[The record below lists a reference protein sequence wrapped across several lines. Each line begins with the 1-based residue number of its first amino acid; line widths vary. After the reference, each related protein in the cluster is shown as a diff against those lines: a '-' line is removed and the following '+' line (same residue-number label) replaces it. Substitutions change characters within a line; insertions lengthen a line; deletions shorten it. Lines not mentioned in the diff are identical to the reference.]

1 MFNKYFDL
9 VKGLFEAVF
18 KGGEAVK
25 FSDYIQVLLFTFALI
40 ALAVA
45 GIAVLFFIVK
55 GPMIL
60 HKKLT
65 HKIQLTIK
73 EIDKA
78 VEEQCF
84 DKYPEDTI
92 EPKYAELQSQLVKR
106 NWLFAGLIVLLYI
119 PLVIPTLLFIV
130 SNVLT
135 WF

>member
-40 ALAVA
+40 ALVIA
-45 GIAVLFFIVK
+45 GVTALFFIVK

-60 HKKLT
+60 YKKLI

-78 VEEQCF
+78 VEDQCY
-84 DKYPEDTI
+84 DKYPKETI
-92 EPKYAELQSQLVKR
+92 ESKYAELQSQLTKR
-106 NWLFAGLIVLLYI
+106 NWLFAGLIIFLYI
-119 PLVIPTLLFIV
+119 PIVIPTLLFIV

>member
-40 ALAVA
+40 ALVIAGVA
-45 GIAVLFFIVK
+45 ALFFIVK
-55 GPMIL
+55 GPMML

-65 HKIQLTIK
+65 LKIKSTIK
-73 EIDKA
+73 ELDKA
-78 VEEQCF
+78 IEDQCF

-92 EPKYAELQSQLVKR
+92 ETKYAELQSQLVMR
-106 NWLFAGLIVLLYI
+106 NWLFAGLIVFLYV